1 MFKMK
6 QSLCLVPFLA
16 LVSAIPSVQVQAIR
30 SATSINFAADTPAKN
45 CEPGLIYC
53 LNQIISDL
61 GTASPLLYPPPPQ
74 LTPTN
79 PGVEPQNILHQY
91 CDTQFTYDALSCHA
105 CTKVPVPLPNC
116 AASPGAWNSAFEC
129 KSGQTYEF
137 SVRCERWC
145 EAGMCV

>member
-61 GTASPLLYPPPPQ
+61 
-74 LTPTN
+74 
-79 PGVEPQNILHQY
+79 GVEPQNILHQY

>member
-61 GTASPLLYPPPPQ
+61 G
-74 LTPTN
+74 
-79 PGVEPQNILHQY
+79 VEPQNILHQY

-137 SVRCERWC
+137 SLRCERWC

>member
-1 MFKMK
+1 MK

-61 GTASPLLYPPPPQ
+61 
-74 LTPTN
+74 
-79 PGVEPQNILHQY
+79 GVEPQNILHQY